1 MSVVIFSAA
10 WLLCCLNTV
19 NTSFKLN
26 WGMILNKPC
35 VSMTYTTTIASM
47 QTNHYPHAYCL
58 WVFLLSVPTCFV
70 LLVHSWNHSD
80 SFVFTPQNCQIPT
93 EFLFSSATHWS
104 VTLRSHTNSSTCF
117 PSHIPSPSTGSF
129 DLISFFY
136 SSILLYSLHLGFS
149 HLLIIISITKLV
161 VFLFLFFF
169 FGHYTFKNIS
179 LANYVFLSI
188 VKSNFSFLNC

>member
-35 VSMTYTTTIASM
+35 VSMTYTATITSM

-161 VFLFLFFF
+161 VFFSFFF
-169 FGHYTFKNIS
+169 FFLDITLLKIFLWPIMS
-179 LANYVFLSI
+179 SFLSL
-188 VKSNFSFLNC
+188 SPTFLS

>member
-35 VSMTYTTTIASM
+35 VSMTYTATIASM

-129 DLISFFY
+129 DLISFFLLFHPSLLPSFGLL
-136 SSILLYSLHLGFS
+136 SSPHYHLHYQTGCFS
-149 HLLIIISITKLV
+149 
-161 VFLFLFFF
+161 FPFFF

-179 LANYVFLSI
+179 LANYVFLSV

>member
-1 MSVVIFSAA
+1 MTLLPLSLSVIIFSAA

-35 VSMTYTTTIASM
+35 VSMTYTVMITSM
-47 QTNHYPHAYCL
+47 QTNHYPYAYCL
-58 WVFLLSVPTCFV
+58 WVLLLSVPTCFV

-104 VTLRSHTNSSTCF
+104 VTLRSHTNSFTCF

-129 DLISFFY
+129 DLISFFFALP
-136 SSILLYSLHLGFS
+136 SFFTPFIWASL
-149 HLLIIISITKLV
+149 IS
-161 VFLFLFFF
+161 
-169 FGHYTFKNIS
+169 
-179 LANYVFLSI
+179 
-188 VKSNFSFLNC
+188 